1 VSTQTSKKRK
11 REPDPAERIRREQDL
26 DDADEA
32 FDPGDES
39 DFGLGLGDDAENI
52 GLDTSTGFD
61 DASEDLEDSDNGS
74 EVGEDEDGWSAD
86 SEEASELADDS
97 AELLPDEEY
106 GWLGDDAP
114 ADDDE
119 TFDPD
124 IDDDESDGGDD
135 GGAEGLEDDTELDD
149 LDLGELPELD
159 ADADDDSGPT
169 VGEGFDEL
177 GGLALIDEPSIEV
190 APGELWKVLPA
201 RAVRI
206 TRIEAPSAPITRLG
220 AHGQSL
226 FVCADVLYQLP
237 ASASELTRPSL
248 SAAAPQAL
256 ALAEYEGVLHVA
268 VVVSGHV
275 HVSRDGGKRF
285 ETLDTPAVS
294 QVHYTRS
301 ASGLRLWWRT
311 SRGTL
316 GGDWTTGSG
325 LPSDLESEVLNFAA
339 DGKRSVA
346 VLCRQRGR
354 SQLVFS
360 GDAGKRFARHPVPA
374 LAAEPSASLH
384 VCSGAVLIATPTEA
398 RCAWLPEAFTP
409 VALLARGPAALSEEE
424 DEPFVYA
431 CVQRGEEWLVIR
443 RAARAARAAPLVVA
457 VLGKE
462 LVREPQHLA
471 VGYAEGG
478 AVSVYV
484 AGQDTLVRIDAS
496 LDSEELT

>member
-11 REPDPAERIRREQDL
+11 REPDPAERVPRDQDL
-26 DDADEA
+26 DDADES
-32 FDPGDES
+32 FDPGDDS

-61 DASEDLEDSDNGS
+61 ESGDDLD
-74 EVGEDEDGWSAD
+74 EDEAEEEDDEGWSSE
-86 SEEASELADDS
+86 SEEASEFGDDAGDS
-97 AELLPDEEY
+97 LPDEES
-106 GWLGDDAP
+106 GWLGDDEAA

-119 TFDPD
+119 SFDPD
-124 IDDDESDGGDD
+124 IDDDESATGDD

-159 ADADDDSGPT
+159 ADAEDDAGPT
-169 VGEGFDEL
+169 IGENFDEL

-206 TRIEAPSAPITRLG
+206 TRIVVPSAPITRVS
-220 AHGQSL
+220 AHGTNA
-226 FVCADVLYQLP
+226 FVCADALYQLP
-237 ASASELTRPSL
+237 ASASELVRLPL
-248 SAAAPQAL
+248 SAAGLQCL
-256 ALAEYEGVLHVA
+256 ALAEYEGVLHLAAVA
-268 VVVSGHV
+268 SGHV
-275 HVSRDGGKRF
+275 HVSRDAGRSF
-285 ETLDTPAVS
+285 EALDTPAVA
-294 QVHYTRS
+294 QAYYTGS

-311 SRGTL
+311 TRGTL
-316 GGDWTTGSG
+316 GGDWTSGSG
-325 LPSDLESEVLNFAA
+325 LPSEIEGEVLNFAT

-346 VLCRQRGR
+346 ALCRQRGR

-374 LAAEPSASLH
+374 LASEPSASLQ
-384 VCSGAVLIATPTEA
+384 VCGGALLLATQTEV
-398 RCAWLPEAFTP
+398 RSAWLPEAFSP
-409 VALLARGPAALSEEE
+409 VALLARAPAALSEEE
-424 DEPFVYA
+424 DEPFIYA

-443 RAARAARAAPLVVA
+443 RVARAARAAPLVIA
-457 VLGKE
+457 ALGKDM
-462 LVREPQHLA
+462 VREPQYLA